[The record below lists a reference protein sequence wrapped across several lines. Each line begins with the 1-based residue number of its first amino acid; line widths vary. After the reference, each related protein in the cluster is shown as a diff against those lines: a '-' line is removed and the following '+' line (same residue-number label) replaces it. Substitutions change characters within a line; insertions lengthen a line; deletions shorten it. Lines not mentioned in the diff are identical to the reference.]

1 MAAKSAQVSRSVV
14 REIHQQIKTGKLRPG
29 TTLPAEQELASTLG
43 VSRGTVRRAIEL
55 LLVDGTLTRR
65 PHSRPII
72 SGHKS
77 LKQQNEVYVWVSRPI
92 ADEQALILIREIS
105 KGLRGTTYRLVVRE
119 PTRFVGTV
127 VKSEEREFL
136 LSVLHQPEVAG
147 AIIERHPFAENDDV
161 IQQLVEQG
169 KHLVFVDTPPPE
181 GIPVDYVGTTNVTA
195 ARACVEHLL
204 NQGHSRVL
212 CVADSDQPPAAR
224 DRIKG
229 YWRAMRQSGVDSL
242 GKALVASE
250 LPRSEVSE
258 ISLGGQFARVIKKD
272 EYFSDLA
279 TRIVTEFMK
288 MDPRPTAMFVCHDV
302 MAYWVCALLEGRG
315 ISIPGDVSVV
325 GFDWL
330 AKWDDAIPDTLTTA
344 RQDFDGF
351 GRHAANLLLDRLT
364 GEAPSGA
371 RHVLLDAPL
380 VIRSSTISDLMLPVS
395 EPAHST
401 RAK

>member
-344 RQDFDGF
+344 GQDFDGF

-371 RHVLLDAPL
+371 RQVLLDAPL